1 MKVGTLKKK
10 FQELGKNYLVVS
22 FFIRVRKIF
31 SAVILRRVDYGIF
44 NNWTDQGFD
53 FKEKVS

>member
-10 FQELGKNYLVVS
+10 SQELGKNYLVV

-44 NNWTDQGFD
+44 NNWTDQGYD
-53 FKEKVS
+53 FEEKVS